1 MNIGL
6 VINAKG
12 KVCLVHDEPF
22 DAVPVWVAYDV
33 DIKRM
38 KIIFDTGTDYP
49 IDWEST
55 EEIHYYLM
63 KIGKILL
70 IRMEDKKPVEGYDTS
85 FVKYKNGKYYEE
97 QSEGA

>member
-33 DIKRM
+33 DTKHM

-49 IDWEST
+49 IEWEST
-55 EEIHYYLM
+55 DEIHYYLM
-63 KIGKILL
+63 KISKILL
-70 IRMEDKKPVEGYDTS
+70 IRMEEKKPVEGYDTS
-85 FVKYKNGKYYEE
+85 FVKYRNGKYYEE
-97 QSEGA
+97 QA